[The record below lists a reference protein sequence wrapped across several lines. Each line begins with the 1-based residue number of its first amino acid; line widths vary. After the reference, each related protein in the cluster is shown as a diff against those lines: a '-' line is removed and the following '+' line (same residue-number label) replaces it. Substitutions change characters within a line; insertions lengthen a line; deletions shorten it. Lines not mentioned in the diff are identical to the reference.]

1 MFGAMLSCTIAVS
14 NQFSGTGESY
24 LFSVEEGDELKTY
37 PWTGHNNHIFKGDV
51 DSFSVGGG
59 E

>member
-1 MFGAMLSCTIAVS
+1 MLSCTIAVS

-24 LFSVEEGDELKTY
+24 LFSVEDNGELKVY
-37 PWTGHNNHIFKGDV
+37 LWTGINNHIFKGDV

>member
-1 MFGAMLSCTIAVS
+1 MLSCTIAVS

-24 LFSVEEGDELKTY
+24 LFSVEEGDELKMY